1 MGPTKTPAR
10 GGKTAAAPRPSV
22 YVVGAG
28 HLGSAVAR
36 GLKKAGWKVGAWTRT
51 PGPRPRGHVRARTG
65 PLPRA
70 VGEAD
75 LVLLA
80 VPDRAIHE
88 MAERLA
94 AERLAREGQVVA
106 HLSGALQLAAL
117 EPAGRAGAALG
128 SLHPLIAV
136 PAGDVSLAGA
146 AAALAGDPPAR
157 QLLHRVA
164 DDLGLTLFEV
174 PEDQRVRYHAAAS
187 LAANG
192 LVALADQAVGVL
204 WAAGV
209 PIQQAFAALIP
220 LLASSLQ
227 GLAERGLPNALT
239 GPIARGDAEVVEAHL
254 QALAG
259 TPALDAYVAL
269 SRGALSLARAR
280 GKADEEALNR
290 IAALLAEPRPRRP
303 RKKASEQEK

>member
-1 MGPTKTPAR
+1 MGARKTPKS
-10 GGKTAAAPRPSV
+10 GDTTAAAPKPSV

-28 HLGSAVAR
+28 RLGSAVAR
-36 GLKKAGWKVGAWTRT
+36 GLKQAGWKVGAWTRT
-51 PGPRPRGHVRARTG
+51 PGPRPRGHFRARTG

-75 LVLLA
+75 LVFLA

-94 AERLAREGQVVA
+94 SEGLAREGQVVA

-128 SLHPLIAV
+128 SLHPLLAV
-136 PAGDVSLAGA
+136 SAGDVPLVGA

-157 QLLHRVA
+157 RLLQRA
-164 DDLGLTLFEV
+164 AEDLGLATFEV

-209 PIQQAFAALIP
+209 PIQQAFRALIP

-227 GLAERGLPNALT
+227 GLANRGLPDALT
-239 GPIARGDAEVVEAHL
+239 GPIARGDAEVVDAHL
-254 QALAG
+254 HALAG
-259 TPALDAYVAL
+259 TPALDTYVAL
-269 SRGALSLARAR
+269 SRTALRLARAR
-280 GKADEEALNR
+280 GRADEEALNR
-290 IAALLAEPRPRRP
+290 VAALLTEPRPKRP
-303 RKKASEQEK
+303 KKKAAEEK